1 MDPFGASPAQPGSVL
16 SNLFGA
22 QTPASAAP
30 GGFNHPGFGNPNS
43 VLGAPGSV
51 LGQHS
56 ILGPGSVISG
66 APSSV
71 FGLGGSVL
79 AGHQHSVLG
88 NIGGPSSVLNGP
100 PSVLGGPSSILNGPG
115 SVINN
120 TIGNPGSVMNSHN
133 GPGSIISGYAERE
146 PGSVL
151 NLSGIPGA
159 GNYPDPAS
167 VTNNLAI
174 PMTPLGGGD
183 LASAREMPHSNIPA
197 NMPATPMSAA
207 IDVPSP
213 TLQNIVSTV
222 NLGVQLELK
231 KIALHARNAEYN
243 PKRFAA
249 VIMRIREPRTTALI
263 FSSGK
268 MVCTGA
274 KSEQASK
281 LAARKYAR
289 IIQKLG
295 FDAKFTEF
303 KVQNMVGSCD
313 VKFPI
318 QLEGLCITHAQFS
331 TYEPEL
337 FPGLIY
343 RMVKP
348 RVVLLIFVSGKVVI
362 TGAKYKKDIDEA
374 FNQIYPIL
382 KGFKK

>member
-1 MDPFGASPAQPGSVL
+1 MNVNSPHPGSILGGMGGETPSHGGPNSILGSHGGPNSIMNHHGGPGSVL
-16 SNLFGA
+16 GPGSIIGPNSLVGPHSILGPSSHIGQNSQQPQSIYGHGSMMSGFSQHDRGG
-22 QTPASAAP
+22 PASNINMNLNINP
-30 GGFNHPGFGNPNS
+30 PSVGNL
-43 VLGAPGSV
+43 VAPGSV
-51 LGQHS
+51 LQD
-56 ILGPGSVISG
+56 LGPGSV
-66 APSSV
+66 
-71 FGLGGSVL
+71 
-79 AGHQHSVLG
+79 
-88 NIGGPSSVLNGP
+88 GP
-100 PSVLGGPSSILNGPG
+100 
-115 SVINN
+115 
-120 TIGNPGSVMNSHN
+120 
-133 GPGSIISGYAERE
+133 
-146 PGSVL
+146 
-151 NLSGIPGA
+151 
-159 GNYPDPAS
+159 
-167 VTNNLAI
+167 NLAV
-174 PMTPLGGGD
+174 PMTPLHNVD
-183 LASAREMPHSNIPA
+183 QYRDDQHRQLSQVSNIPA
-197 NMPATPMSAA
+197 VMPQTPMSTL
-207 IDVPSP
+207 DVPMP

-222 NLGVQLELK
+222 NLGVQLDLK

-274 KSEQASK
+274 KSEEASR

-289 IIQKLG
+289 IVQKLD
-295 FDAKFTEF
+295 FPAKFTEF

-313 VKFPI
+313 VHFPI
-318 QLEGLCITHAQFS
+318 QLEGLCIHHAQFS

-362 TGAKYKKDIDEA
+362 TGAKYKQDIDEA

>member
-1 MDPFGASPAQPGSVL
+1 MDPFGASPAQPGSVIN
-16 SNLFGA
+16 SIFGG
-22 QTPASAAP
+22 QTPASNVNILHNSNLNGPNSAFNPQSIHGIGNSNLNMFAP
-30 GGFNHPGFGNPNS
+30 GSLTNPGS
-43 VLGAPGSV
+43 VFSGIPASFMQIGGPGSV
-51 LGQHS
+51 LNNQINS
-56 ILGPGSVISG
+56 IG
-66 APSSV
+66 
-71 FGLGGSVL
+71 
-79 AGHQHSVLG
+79 
-88 NIGGPSSVLNGP
+88 
-100 PSVLGGPSSILNGPG
+100 
-115 SVINN
+115 
-120 TIGNPGSVMNSHN
+120 N
-133 GPGSIISGYAERE
+133 GPGSIFNSNNGPGSITNVYIDRE
-146 PGSVL
+146 PPSVINL
-151 NLSGIPGA
+151 NGIPGA
-159 GNYPDPAS
+159 NYNPGS
-167 VTNNLAI
+167 VTNNLAV
-174 PMTPLGGGD
+174 PMTPLAGAD
-183 LASAREMPHSNIPA
+183 IPSAREMPASNIPA
-197 NMPATPMSAA
+197 LMPATPMSTAI

-222 NLGVQLELK
+222 NLGVQLDLK

-274 KSEQASK
+274 KSEQASR

-318 QLEGLCITHAQFS
+318 QLEGLCLMHAQFS

-362 TGAKYKKDIDEA
+362 TGAKFKKDIDQA

-382 KGFKK
+382 KCFKK

>member
-1 MDPFGASPAQPGSVL
+1 MVFDCFTFHVDIYRNQMDPFGASPAQPGSVI
-16 SNLFGA
+16 SSLFGGH
-22 QTPASAAP
+22 TPASAAQNLH
-30 GGFNHPGFGNPNS
+30 GLNNPN
-43 VLGAPGSV
+43 
-51 LGQHS
+51 
-56 ILGPGSVISG
+56 
-66 APSSV
+66 
-71 FGLGGSVL
+71 
-79 AGHQHSVLG
+79 
-88 NIGGPSSVLNGP
+88 
-100 PSVLGGPSSILNGPG
+100 SVLGGPSSILNQHSILGPG
-115 SVINN
+115 SVFGLGPSSVLGPGHSSLISG
-120 TIGNPGSVMNSHN
+120 IGPSSVLGGPSSVLGPGPASVMNGPGSVMNSHN
-133 GPGSIISGYAERE
+133 GPGSIISYNDRGPE
-146 PGSVL
+146 SVM

-159 GNYPDPAS
+159 ANYMDPAS
-167 VTNNLAI
+167 VTNNLAV
-174 PMTPLGGGD
+174 PMTPLAGAD
-183 LASAREMPHSNIPA
+183 LSSAREMPASNIPA
-197 NMPATPMSAA
+197 LMPATPMSVS

-295 FDAKFTEF
+295 FAVHFSEF

-362 TGAKYKKDIDEA
+362 TGAKFKKDIDEA